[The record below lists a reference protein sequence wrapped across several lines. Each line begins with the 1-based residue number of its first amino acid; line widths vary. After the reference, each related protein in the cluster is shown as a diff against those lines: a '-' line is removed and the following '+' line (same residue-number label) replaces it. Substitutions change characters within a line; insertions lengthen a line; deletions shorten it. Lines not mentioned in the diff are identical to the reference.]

1 MEAAKEKVP
10 IPSSERLAESFADAE
25 ARANLLAAAPTPWNA
40 NSERRFRLS
49 PWVVAGGL
57 AASAVVAVGFM
68 LAGQSRESTGANPPV
83 LPASAEQA
91 TSPILVKADD
101 SIRNDV
107 ARPSAGAP
115 VIADAKSHPAKSN
128 SVTRK
133 GAFVEMSFEGIP
145 LADAIASLG
154 AATGGRVHGSAN
166 LASVT
171 SLVSLRWQGSGLE
184 AAWSALLSPVAN
196 SAVACGPQACDVWIV
211 GVREPAGSSHGL
223 ARPPEQVGNRGGPM
237 AVDSRRASPVIAAL
251 PMDAPPLS
259 RARRND
265 GALEAPSSD

>member
-1 MEAAKEKVP
+1 MEAAKETVP
-10 IPSSERLAESFADAE
+10 IPSSEALAESFAEAE
-25 ARANLLAAAPTPWNA
+25 ARASLSAAAPTLWNA
-40 NSERRFRLS
+40 SRARGFRVS
-49 PWVVAGGL
+49 PRMALGGL
-57 AASAVVAVGFM
+57 AASAFVAVGFM
-68 LAGQSRESTGANPPV
+68 LAGPGRESTGPNAPV

-91 TSPILVKADD
+91 MSPDIAAADP
-101 SIRNDV
+101 SSRTHAV
-107 ARPSAGAP
+107 QPSAATP
-115 VIADAKSHPAKSN
+115 LPDADAKSNSARSN

-133 GAFVEMSFEGIP
+133 GALVEMSFEGIP
-145 LADAIASLG
+145 LAEAVASLG

-196 SAVACGPQACDVWIV
+196 SAVACGPHVCDVWIV
-211 GVREPAGSSHGL
+211 GVREHAGSSHGS
-223 ARPPEQVGNRGGPM
+223 AHPPGQVGGRGPT
-237 AVDSRRASPVIAAL
+237 AVDSRRASAVIAAL
-251 PMDAPPLS
+251 PMDTPPGS